1 MIKDYVN
8 LMRPKH
14 YLKNGL
20 VIIQIFFSKEI
31 DNVNKIMSLLL
42 AFLAFSSISST
53 IYIINDV
60 MDAEKDRLH
69 PKKCKRPIASGK
81 VTKKNAIIF
90 SIFLLIFSL
99 CVHYFGNSGKSFVLA
114 TIYLI
119 SYYFINLFYS
129 LGLKN
134 KPILDLTLLSSGFLL
149 RVLYG
154 GIATDVPISH
164 WLYLIIITFSFY
176 MGFGKRRGELEIMG
190 NSTTTREVLKK
201 YSYEFLDKNMNIF
214 MTLTLVFYS
223 LWTVDKKTINIVGN
237 ELFIWTVPMLIIIFL
252 RYNYVIELGE
262 SDGDPVEVLVSDK
275 ILISLVLTYS
285 LITVVFFYGS
295 VFWRN

>member
-1 MIKDYVN
+1 MIKNYIK

-20 VIIQIFFSKEI
+20 ILAPLFFSKEI
-31 DNVNKIMSLLL
+31 NILNKIIDVLF
-42 AFLAFSSISST
+42 AFLAFSLISST
-53 IYIINDV
+53 IYIINDT
-60 MDAEKDRLH
+60 MDAEKDRQH
-69 PKKCKRPIASGK
+69 PKKCKRPIASGQIS
-81 VTKKNAIIF
+81 KKNAIIF
-90 SIFLLIFSL
+90 SILLFILSFTF
-99 CVHYFGNSGKSFVLA
+99 HYFGNRNKLFSIS

-119 SYYFINLFYS
+119 SYFFINLSYS

-134 KPILDLTLLSSGFLL
+134 KPILDLVLLSAGFLL

-201 YSYEFLDKNMNIF
+201 YSYEFLDKKMSIF
-214 MTLTLVFYS
+214 MALTLVFYS
-223 LWTVDKKTINIVGN
+223 LWTVDKKTTDVVGN
-237 ELFIWTVPMLIIIFL
+237 DLFIWTVPLVIIIFL
-252 RYNYVIELGE
+252 RYSYVIELGE
-262 SDGDPVEVLVSDK
+262 SDGDPVEVLLSDK
-275 ILISLVLTYS
+275 VLISLVIVYILVT
-285 LITVVFFYGS
+285 IIFFYKS
-295 VFWRN
+295 FIF